1 MSENKKYILVLSW
14 WGSKWFYSL
23 WIIKALEE
31 SWLESDIDAIFG
43 VSAWAMIAC
52 YWATD
57 MRAEEIYS
65 KLLENIEFLS
75 AKNLKMPPV
84 TSILQEK
91 TVQRMYR
98 KHLPPTFAKLN
109 KKVYVW
115 ATDLITWKYKIFHTW
130 ELIPALMGSIALPVI
145 FPPVKFWDYLL
156 ADGWII
162 DNFPV
167 LRAKKLYP
175 DHEIIWVTVSA
186 FKKHQKITNLLSSA
200 MVSRNLMLSKD
211 IEWNI
216 IATDH
221 LFCKNTWIST
231 TETNK
236 EKIFHLYETWYKDG
250 MKYFKKLRNSGS
262 KY

>member
-1 MSENKKYILVLSW
+1 MAENKKYILVLSW

-31 SWLESDIDAIFG
+31 SWLESEIDAIFG
-43 VSAWAMIAC
+43 VSAWAMIGS
-52 YWATD
+52 YWATGLD
-57 MRAEEIYS
+57 ADQIYS

-75 AKNLKMPPV
+75 AKNLKMPPI

-91 TVQRMYR
+91 TVQRMYKR
-98 KHLPPTFAKLN
+98 HLPATFSRLR
-109 KKVYVW
+109 KKVYIW
-115 ATDLITWKYKIFHTW
+115 ATDLNTGKYKLYHTG

-145 FPPVKFWDYLL
+145 FPPVKYWEDLL
-156 ADGWII
+156 ADGGII

-175 DHEIIWVTVSA
+175 NHEVIGVTVSS

-200 MVSRNLMLSKD
+200 MVSWNLILSKD
-211 IEWNI
+211 VEWNI
-216 IATDH
+216 KATDH

-236 EKIFHLYETWYKDG
+236 EKLWHIYEVGYKDW
-250 MKYFKKLRNSGS
+250 MKYFKKLK
-262 KY
+262 KYE

>member
-1 MSENKKYILVLSW
+1 MAENKKYILVLSW

-31 SWLESDIDAIFG
+31 SWLESEIDAIFG
-43 VSAWAMIAC
+43 VSAWAMIGS
-52 YWATD
+52 YWATGLD
-57 MRAEEIYS
+57 ADQIYS

-75 AKNLKMPPV
+75 AKNLKLPPI

-91 TVQRMYR
+91 TVQRMYKR
-98 KHLPPTFAKLN
+98 HLPATFSRLRKKL
-109 KKVYVW
+109 YIW
-115 ATDLITWKYKIFHTW
+115 ATDLNTGKYKLYHTG

-145 FPPVKFWDYLL
+145 FPPVKYWDDLL
-156 ADGWII
+156 ADGGII

-167 LRAKKLYP
+167 LRAKKIYP
-175 DHEIIWVTVSA
+175 NHEVIGVTVSS

-200 MVSRNLMLSKD
+200 MVSWNLILSKD
-211 IEWNI
+211 VEWNI
-216 IATDH
+216 KATDH

-236 EKIFHLYETWYKDG
+236 EKLWHIYEVGYKDW
-250 MKYFKKLRNSGS
+250 MKYFKKLKKSE
-262 KY
+262 

>member
-1 MSENKKYILVLSW
+1 MAENKKYILVLSW

-31 SWLESDIDAIFG
+31 SWLDSEIEAIFG

-52 YWATD
+52 YWATG
-57 MRAEEIYS
+57 MKSEEIYS
-65 KLLENIEFLS
+65 ELLKNIEFLS

-84 TSILQEK
+84 TSFLKEK
-91 TVQRMYR
+91 PIERMY
-98 KHLPPTFAKLN
+98 KKKLPSTFSKLK
-109 KKVYVW
+109 KKVYIW
-115 ATDLITWKYKIFHTW
+115 TTDLVTGKYKIFHTW
-130 ELIPALMGSIALPVI
+130 ELIPVLMWSISLPVI
-145 FPPVKFWDYLL
+145 FPPVKFWDYML

-167 LRAKKLYP
+167 LRAEKIYP
-175 DHEIIWVTVSA
+175 NHEIIWVTVSS

-200 MVSRNLMLSKD
+200 MVSWNLVLSKD

-216 IATDH
+216 KATDH

-231 TETNK
+231 RETNK
-236 EKIFHLYETWYKDG
+236 EKISHIYDVWYKDG
-250 MKYFKKLRNSGS
+250 IKYFKKL
-262 KY
+262 KK

>member
-1 MSENKKYILVLSW
+1 MAENKKYILVLSW

-31 SWLESDIDAIFG
+31 SWLESKIDAIFW
-43 VSAWAMIAC
+43 VSAWAMIAS
-52 YWATD
+52 YRATGLK
-57 MRAEEIYS
+57 AEEVYS

-91 TVQRMYR
+91 TVQKMYK
-98 KHLPPTFAKLN
+98 KHLPSTFAKLK
-109 KKVYVW
+109 KKVYIW
-115 ATDLITWKYKIFHTW
+115 ATDLNTGKYKIFHTW
-130 ELIPALMGSIALPVI
+130 ELIPPLMGSIALPVI

-156 ADGWII
+156 ADGGII

-175 DHEIIWVTVSA
+175 DHEVIGVTVSS

-200 MVSRNLMLSKD
+200 MVSWNLVLSKD
-211 IEWNI
+211 VEWNI

-221 LFCKNTWIST
+221 LFCKNTWVST
-231 TETNK
+231 AETNK
-236 EKIFHLYETWYKDG
+236 EKLAHLYETWYKDW
-250 MKYFKKLRNSGS
+250 MKYFKKM
-262 KY
+262 KK

>member
-1 MSENKKYILVLSW
+1 MVGNKKYILVLSW

-23 WIIKALEE
+23 WILKALEE
-31 SWLESDIDAIFG
+31 SWLESEIDAIFG
-43 VSAWAMIAC
+43 VSAGAMIGS
-52 YWATD
+52 YWAAGLD
-57 MRAEEIYS
+57 ADQIYS

-75 AKNLKMPPV
+75 AKNLKLPPI

-91 TVQRMYR
+91 TVLRMYKR
-98 KHLPPTFAKLN
+98 HLPGTFWRLRRKL
-109 KKVYVW
+109 YIW
-115 ATDLITWKYKIFHTW
+115 ATDLNTGKYKLYHTW

-145 FPPVKFWDYLL
+145 FPPVKYWDDLL
-156 ADGWII
+156 ADGGII

-175 DHEIIWVTVSA
+175 NHEVIGVTVSS

-200 MVSRNLMLSKD
+200 MVSWNLILSKD
-211 IEWNI
+211 VEWNI
-216 IATDH
+216 KATDH

-236 EKIFHLYETWYKDG
+236 EKIGHIYEVGYKDW
-250 MKYFKKLRNSGS
+250 MKYFKKLKKSG
-262 KY
+262 

>member
-14 WGSKWFYSL
+14 WGSKWFYTL

-31 SWLESDIDAIFG
+31 SWLESEIDAIFG

-52 YWATD
+52 YWATG
-57 MRAEEIYS
+57 MKAEDIYS

-75 AKNLKMPPV
+75 AKNLKLPPV

-91 TVQRMYR
+91 GVQKMY
-98 KHLPPTFAKLN
+98 KKYLPPTFSRLK
-109 KKVYVW
+109 KKVYIW
-115 ATDLITWKYKIFHTW
+115 ATDLNTGKYKMFHTW
-130 ELIPALMGSIALPVI
+130 ELIPALMWSISLPVI

-167 LRAKKLYP
+167 IRAKKHYP
-175 DHEIIWVTVSA
+175 NHEVIWVTVSSY
-186 FKKHQKITNLLSSA
+186 KKHKKITNLLSNA
-200 MVSRNLMLSKD
+200 MVSRNLILSKD
-211 IEWNI
+211 VEWNI
-216 IATDH
+216 KATDH

-236 EKIFHLYETWYKDG
+236 EKLKHIYEEWYKDWI
-250 MKYFKKLRNSGS
+250 KYFKKLKNQN
-262 KY
+262 K